1 MTDETSHDE
10 IIQFIKQENKQD
22 ISLYDLYEKYTKC
35 TIEEHLPSKCNDRG
49 GIWIESLKS
58 LEIPRPCFKKINR
71 PTKPEEVANLVYKLI
86 KDKNSNFKNL
96 SIDGGKI
103 KNLR

>member
-1 MTDETSHDE
+1 MCNYICPDQSVTNEDKFMEEKLLKIDAKIFKRSV
-10 IIQFIKQENKQD
+10 KQILKQRC
-22 ISLYDLYEKYTKC
+22 K
-35 TIEEHLPSKCNDRG
+35 IE
-49 GIWIESLKS
+49 
-58 LEIPRPCFKKINR
+58 KINR

-86 KDKNSNFKNL
+86 KDKNSNFKKL